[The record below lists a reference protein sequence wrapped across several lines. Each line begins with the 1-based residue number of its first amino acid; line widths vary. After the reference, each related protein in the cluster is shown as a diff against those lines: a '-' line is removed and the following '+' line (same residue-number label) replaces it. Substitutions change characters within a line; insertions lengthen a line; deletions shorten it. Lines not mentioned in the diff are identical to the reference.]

1 MRPDEFFFP
10 HIFTYESQTFYGN
23 KVNSKNEILITLID
37 ETCPFDIGKLITLQ
51 QGTKERHFEILD
63 YDVNQSLDIDG
74 GGYPYLASLKVRALD
89 VKPTPQ
95 PNVTSITF
103 NGAVHAR
110 GDFQAGS
117 INSITKN
124 ITIEQLAKAIEESN
138 DPEVKSLWSKL
149 TNNASFAAIAAG
161 VAQSL
166 LG

>member
-1 MRPDEFFFP
+1 MR
-10 HIFTYESQTFYGN
+10 G
-23 KVNSKNEILITLID
+23 
-37 ETCPFDIGKLITLQ
+37 
-51 QGTKERHFEILD
+51 
-63 YDVNQSLDIDG
+63 
-74 GGYPYLASLKVRALD
+74 
-89 VKPTPQ
+89 
-95 PNVTSITF
+95 
-103 NGAVHAR
+103 